1 MAGGR
6 LTMPYGG
13 ATLRDAGRLIATCT
27 AICSFAAGTIH
38 VSAAA
43 DHSNLPVM
51 MAGFLVVATLQVAF
65 GGLLLW
71 RRPNRLILLGAFAMM
86 ASSIG
91 LWVLSR
97 TAGLP
102 FLPGGHMEPI
112 GFKDG
117 ITVVLELATLPG
129 ILLLMSRELQSLAL
143 PSHRLGTQTV
153 STVGTFAFLLMV
165 PALMLGGGEH
175 HSHDEM
181 VAAGKHSHGHDDGTH
196 TASTGHGHGDA
207 GHGSAAHGHR
217 NGSGHGHRAGSGHE
231 SSASAREGHGH
242 SGMSSHGTL
251 HTGGALLAHDH
262 GSGARRE
269 ARGHSGGHDH
279 GNGNR
284 SVRGRPSG
292 SGDSKG
298 HDHEHRSGAG
308 SAHHGGDSGAA
319 NGSDSHA
326 DHGSGGHADEPNG
339 IAIETATAG
348 EDGKPGRGAA
358 IVYRG
363 NPSESE
369 GTGHSHDTSSCRP
382 TFEQQAAA
390 DRLYRDTD
398 AALRKYDNA
407 PWRALADGFDYAFG
421 PTDRIMH
428 MVNRSRRSD
437 ETILNPDEIESFLY
451 AMTDGGWVAIG
462 GMYIMPRHGMSG
474 PEIGGCLTKWHYH
487 GGFGGRIASAGT
499 MEKTPEMLHVWTYPG
514 LDPWGHYDGRELSQ
528 LWTPGKHVPSV
539 CRKSGDSSDVCLP

>member
-1 MAGGR
+1 MAGGQ

-13 ATLRDAGRLIATCT
+13 ATLRDAGRLIAACT

-43 DHSNLPVM
+43 DHTNLPVM

-65 GGLLLW
+65 GALLLW

-91 LWVLSR
+91 LWAVSR

-102 FLPGGHMEPI
+102 FLPGGHMEPV

-129 ILLLMSRELQSLAL
+129 ILLLMSRELQSLLL
-143 PSHRLGTQTV
+143 PSQRLGTQTV
-153 STVGTFAFLLMV
+153 STVGMFAFILMV

-181 VAAGKHSHGHDDGTH
+181 VAAGKHSHGHDDGTQ
-196 TASTGHGHGDA
+196 TASTGHRHGDP
-207 GHGSAAHGHR
+207 GRGSAAHGHR
-217 NGSGHGHRAGSGHE
+217 NGSSDAHRAGSGHA
-231 SSASAREGHGH
+231 SSASTRKGHGH
-242 SGMSSHGTL
+242 SRMSSHGTL
-251 HTGGALLAHDH
+251 HTGGTLLAHDD
-262 GSGARRE
+262 GGNARRHSG
-269 ARGHSGGHDH
+269 GHSGGGNH
-279 GNGNR
+279 GSRNG
-284 SVRGRPSG
+284 SARGGPSG
-292 SGDSKG
+292 SRDSGGD
-298 HDHEHRSGAG
+298 DHEHGSGSG
-308 SAHHGGDSGAA
+308 SAHDGGGSDVA
-319 NGSDSHA
+319 NGSGSHG
-326 DHGSGGHADEPNG
+326 DHGSGGHEDEPNG

-363 NPSESE
+363 DPSESE
-369 GTGHSHDTSSCRP
+369 GTGHSHGASSCRP
-382 TFEQQAAA
+382 TSEQQAAA
-390 DRLYRDTD
+390 DKLYRATD
-398 AALRKYDNA
+398 AALRKYDHA
-407 PWRALADGFDYAFG
+407 PWRALADGFYYAFG

-428 MVNRSRRSD
+428 MVNPSRRSD
-437 ETILNPDEIESFLY
+437 RTILNPDQIESFLY
-451 AMTDGGWVAIG
+451 AMTDQGWVAIG
-462 GMYIMPRHGMSG
+462 GMYIMPAYGMAG

-487 GGFGGRIASAGT
+487 GGFGGRIASAGS

>member
-1 MAGGR
+1 MAGVR

-43 DHSNLPVM
+43 DHTNLPVM

-97 TAGLP
+97 TEGLP

-153 STVGTFAFLLMV
+153 SAVGTFAFLLMV

-181 VAAGKHSHGHDDGTH
+181 VAAGEHSHGHDDGTQ

-217 NGSGHGHRAGSGHE
+217 AGSAHGHRAGSGHAT
-231 SSASAREGHGH
+231 SASARRGHGH
-242 SGMSSHGTL
+242 SGTSSHGTP
-251 HTGGALLAHDH
+251 HTGGTLLAHDH
-262 GSGARRE
+262 GSGARRD
-269 ARGHSGGHDH
+269 AGGHTGGRDH
-279 GNGNR
+279 GNGHG
-284 SVRGRPSG
+284 SARGGQSG
-292 SGDSKG
+292 SGDSRA
-298 HDHEHRSGAG
+298 HDHEHRPGAG
-308 SAHHGGDSGAA
+308 SAHHGGGSGAA
-319 NGSDSHA
+319 NGSHG
-326 DHGSGGHADEPNG
+326 DHGSGGHEDEPNG
-339 IAIETATAG
+339 IAIETATTG
-348 EDGKPGRGAA
+348 EEGKPGRGAA

-363 NPSESE
+363 NASESE

-382 TFEQQAAA
+382 TSEQQAAA
-390 DRLYRDTD
+390 DKLYRDTD

-407 PWRALADGFDYAFG
+407 PWRALADGFYYAFG

-428 MVNRSRRSD
+428 MVNPSRRSD
-437 ETILNPDEIESFLY
+437 GTILNPDEIESFLY
-451 AMTDGGWVAIG
+451 AMTDRGWVAIG
-462 GMYIMPRHGMSG
+462 GMYIMP
-474 PEIGGCLTKWHYH
+474 K
-487 GGFGGRIASAGT
+487 
-499 MEKTPEMLHVWTYPG
+499 
-514 LDPWGHYDGRELSQ
+514 
-528 LWTPGKHVPSV
+528 
-539 CRKSGDSSDVCLP
+539 